1 MSELE
6 HCSECGELTGGAGRE
21 EDSIY
26 VEYLDK
32 EIGPLCTQCLEHH
45 WVCGK
50 CGGGVY
56 FGKISNAGKH
66 PDCGGKVLVGGEK

>member
-26 VEYLDK
+26 VAYPDK

-50 CGGGVY
+50 CGKGAYPEDVT
-56 FGKISNAGKH
+56 FEETH
-66 PDCGGKVLVGGEK
+66 RDCGGECS